1 MAIAYSGAWAY
12 EEVAK
17 LLEAMLHGDI
27 TEIRPQLDS
36 QSGMGFC
43 FPSLSQLLD
52 ATDKEPAVILESL
65 ADEGILVRKFFDKFL
80 CCPQCQ
86 SMNLRPIYHCSRCGS
101 GDITRGRVLEHLLCK
116 YVGTEDEFLYRG
128 KLICPSCKQE
138 LHTLDIDYRSKGVLY
153 QCRDCHDT
161 FNYPSIKWGCLK
173 CASVTFADKMSEV
186 NAYSYC
192 LNEEKRNWLGFELKP
207 KSQLI
212 QFLQERGYEVSENAK
227 VQGRSEAKH
236 SFAILATR
244 DIGVLTHHIA
254 ICIGIAA
261 SEVELHKM
269 FEFDDKAYDCGI
281 NYKVLIAIPGIT
293 DEAERFAD
301 RQRIKVLDLDDLRAL
316 LARTAPH
323 SSVQGTEAG
332 TGKEP
337 FRFKSKSGM
346 IKYLQIRG
354 YDVKQYARAKGGS
367 GVEHTF
373 DFLAT
378 RDDDIM
384 VHDIAIGIEVAVE
397 PIGIEKVF
405 NFDEKAFDCGILDK
419 VLVTVPGLTK
429 EARRFAQRQR
439 IEVFEAKALEPEE

>member
-1 MAIAYSGAWAY
+1 MATGYSGAWTY
-12 EEVAK
+12 ENVAK
-17 LLEAMLHGDI
+17 LLKAMLQGDI

-36 QSGMGFC
+36 QSGMGFSY
-43 FPSLSQLLD
+43 PSLRQLLE

-65 ADEGILVRKFFDKFL
+65 ANEGILVRKFFDKFL
-80 CCPQCQ
+80 SCPQCQ

-101 GDITRGRVLEHLLCK
+101 GDIARGRVLEHSLCK
-116 YVGTEDEFLYRG
+116 YIGTEDEFLYHG

-161 FNYPSIKWGCLK
+161 FNYPSMKWGCLK
-173 CASVTFADKMSEV
+173 CASVIFADKVSEV

-212 QFLQERGYEVSENAK
+212 QFLHERGYAVEENAK

-236 SFAILATR
+236 TFDILATR

-254 ICIGIAA
+254 IGIGIAA
-261 SEVELHKM
+261 TEVELPKM

-293 DEAERFAD
+293 AEAERFAE
-301 RQRIKVLDLDDLRAL
+301 RQRIKVLDLNELRAL
-316 LARTAPH
+316 LARGASP
-323 SSVQGTEAG
+323 SSVQATEAEM
-332 TGKEP
+332 GKEHFN
-337 FRFKSKSGM
+337 FRSKSGM
-346 IKYLQIRG
+346 INYLQIRG
-354 YDVKQYARAKGGS
+354 YRVKQYAKAKGQS
-367 GVEHTF
+367 EVEHTF

-378 RDDDIM
+378 RDDGIV

-405 NFDEKAFDCGILDK
+405 NFDEKAYDCGILDK
-419 VLVTVPGLTK
+419 VLVAVPGLTK
-429 EARRFAQRQR
+429 EARRFAQRQS